1 LLLIPLAMPTYLA
14 AYAYTDLLEYGGPVQ
29 SALRAA
35 FGWTTRREYWF
46 PEVRSLPGAITF
58 MTLVLYPYVF
68 LLARAA
74 FLEQSASV
82 LEVGRS
88 LGYGSWRCFHAV
100 ALPLARPAIVV
111 GVSLVLME
119 TLNDFGTVDY
129 FAVPTFT
136 VAIFRVWFGMNNAV
150 GAAQLASLL
159 LGLVLLLI
167 WMERAARRSRRF
179 HVRGAGYRPLPGYR
193 LAGGRAALAV
203 AACLAP
209 VLLGFVVPA
218 GVLLVQSVLAGWRA
232 GGEGLLGIMANSLLV
247 SGLAAVTCVAL
258 GLLLA
263 YGLRVRGS
271 SLLRVAARI
280 ASIGYA
286 VPGTVLAI
294 GVVVPA
300 AGLDNAVDAFMRSA
314 FGVSTGLL
322 LSGTVAALVFAF
334 AVRFLLLAFATL
346 EASLAKVTPAMD
358 HAARSLGLTP
368 AATLWRVHL
377 PLLRGSLL
385 TAGLLVFVDSMKE
398 LPMTLILRPF
408 NFDTL
413 STHVYEYASYEQFHQ
428 AAPAAL
434 TIVAAGLLPVVLLS
448 RSIAR
453 ARPTG
458 GGLAVRPHGKS
469 TEDVEPRWVTTGG
482 QP

>member
-1 LLLIPLAMPTYLA
+1 
-14 AYAYTDLLEYGGPVQ
+14 
-29 SALRAA
+29 
-35 FGWTTRREYWF
+35 
-46 PEVRSLPGAITF
+46 
-58 MTLVLYPYVF
+58 
-68 LLARAA
+68 
-74 FLEQSASV
+74 
-82 LEVGRS
+82 
-88 LGYGSWRCFHAV
+88 
-100 ALPLARPAIVV
+100 
-111 GVSLVLME
+111 
-119 TLNDFGTVDY
+119 
-129 FAVPTFT
+129 
-136 VAIFRVWFGMNNAV
+136 
-150 GAAQLASLL
+150 
-159 LGLVLLLI
+159 
-167 WMERAARRSRRF
+167 
-179 HVRGAGYRPLPGYR
+179 
-193 LAGGRAALAV
+193 
-203 AACLAP
+203 
-209 VLLGFVVPA
+209 
-218 GVLLVQSVLAGWRA
+218 
-232 GGEGLLGIMANSLLV
+232 
-247 SGLAAVTCVAL
+247 
-258 GLLLA
+258 
-263 YGLRVRGS
+263 VRGS